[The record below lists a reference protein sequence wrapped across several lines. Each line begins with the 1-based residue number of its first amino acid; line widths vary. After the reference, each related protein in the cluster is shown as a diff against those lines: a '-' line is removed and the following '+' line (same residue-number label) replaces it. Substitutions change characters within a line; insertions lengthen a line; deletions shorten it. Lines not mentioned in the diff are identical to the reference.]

1 MCLGPLPARFSRT
14 GVLALPIGAGP
25 GLGRTV
31 IEEQQLI
38 AVIKFNAINS
48 GVNKNDKRRLLL
60 RAPHVTANSSS
71 FPLSVLVVVFADD
84 ARAQRYSEPMIPVT
98 LE

>member
-1 MCLGPLPARFSRT
+1 M
-14 GVLALPIGAGP
+14 LALPIGAGP

-60 RAPHVTANSSS
+60 RAPHVTANFSSLREIS
-71 FPLSVLVVVFADD
+71 PFRSSQRGSVCRLKLYTIATTT
-84 ARAQRYSEPMIPVT
+84 IT
-98 LE
+98 ILLLL